1 MTCSETQA
9 RWGFGI
15 AAQRNFS
22 TSKVIIM
29 TAHITTIQ
37 TDALTESVRAALLG
51 DGAANQPVLILDIFG
66 EFTNLD
72 WRSQPSV
79 PSPEILSFLRAMNEA
94 ADAAPTDIV
103 FNR

>member
-1 MTCSETQA
+1 
-9 RWGFGI
+9 
-15 AAQRNFS
+15 
-22 TSKVIIM
+22 M

-72 WRSQPSV
+72 WRSRPSV
-79 PSPEILSFLRAMNEA
+79 PSPEILSLLRAMNEA